1 MTGEEMVKE
10 FLCPGCVCGMDTT
23 CGRYKLGEGSYSA
36 AGYFNCAG
44 HVLGTM
50 IMGIGNIAL
59 GMPRGFQRPPH
70 IRGENNTTQHVSL
83 MEIYLAPK
91 GTPLPD
97 MNKFNVPVWAMEK
110 DGFLF
115 LHIVSPR
122 INYMRTFVLEGRT
135 FAELP
140 PGVVNVAEFY
150 EEMD

>member
-23 CGRYKLGEGSYSA
+23 CGRYARGKGSYSA
-36 AGYFNCAG
+36 AGYFDCTG
-44 HVLGTM
+44 HVLGTT
-50 IMGIGNIAL
+50 IMGVGNIAL

-70 IRGENNTTQHVSL
+70 IRGANDTKQHINQ
-83 MEIYLAPK
+83 MDIYLVPK
-91 GTPLPD
+91 GAPLPD
-97 MNKFNVPVWAMEK
+97 MDKFNIPTWAMER

-115 LHIVSPR
+115 LHLVSPR
-122 INYMRTFVLEGRT
+122 VNYMRTFVLEGRT

-140 PGVVNVAEFY
+140 PGVVNVGEFY